1 MATMTE
7 ALIHAAVSAISAE
20 YAQVIIET
28 LDTLAKAA
36 AAAAKNKLQEY
47 FVLPLDSNENVSFA
61 DVASLI
67 DGPKAGFLSEL
78 DDAIDT
84 IVRTNLRHEGGK
96 TIVNTADVQ
105 FSVEALFM
113 GRLRPLFSSVDTLTL
128 ARVVKAV
135 QGQITLKPD
144 VVVDQKM
151 EGVRLGLSLER
162 FMAELQGATVA
173 GRDLISKAFTAFH

>member
-1 MATMTE
+1 MTTTTE
-7 ALIHAAVSAISAE
+7 AQIHTAVSAISAE
-20 YAQVIIET
+20 YAQIITET
-28 LDTLAKAA
+28 LDTLAKAVS
-36 AAAAKNKLQEY
+36 AAAKNKLQEY
-47 FVLPLDSNENVSFA
+47 FVLPFDNNENDRSA

-67 DGPKAGFLSEL
+67 NSPKTGFLSEL

-84 IVRTNLRHEGGK
+84 IVRTNLRHEDGK

-105 FSVEALFM
+105 FSVDALVM

-135 QGQITLKPD
+135 QGQITLKPN

-162 FMAELQGATVA
+162 FMAGLQAATVA
-173 GRDLISKAFTAFH
+173 GKDQISKAFTAFH